1 MKKKVRIRIKRYSFV
16 VIMVALYSALCLISC
31 DNERL
36 PQASYV
42 RVNDSLPFSFEMS
55 DRASF
60 NYYYRDSNT
69 VFCNIVYPA
78 AIEYAHFYCTYHKI
92 DSARF
97 RSLSED
103 TYKLAYSHAIVADS
117 ITEFSFARNDGTGVI
132 MFRLSG
138 NVATPVQFAVTDST
152 NYFFNASLYFDNGAK
167 CDTLTE
173 VISYLQKDIDRLIET
188 FELK

>member
-1 MKKKVRIRIKRYSFV
+1 M
-16 VIMVALYSALCLISC
+16 
-31 DNERL
+31 
-36 PQASYV
+36 
-42 RVNDSLPFSFEMS
+42 
-55 DRASF
+55 
-60 NYYYRDSNT
+60 
-69 VFCNIVYPA
+69 
-78 AIEYAHFYCTYHKI
+78 
-92 DSARF
+92 
-97 RSLSED
+97 SED

-117 ITEFSFARNDGTGVI
+117 ITEFSFARNDGTGVV